1 MNDLF
6 IRAASIDWEEVPAS
20 SYVRGITAV
29 ARLEKLELERHV
41 TVFSGDNGTGK
52 STLLE
57 AIAAEGTVPEITA
70 GAFLSR
76 HGLVAPSSVRA
87 ALPGLIEHDLVY
99 RSQSGYIVYDYL
111 LAEYL
116 RRIGDATCRPRC

>member
-1 MNDLF
+1 MAIADRAMMFHDLMESQTDVG
-6 IRAASIDWEEVPAS
+6 R
-20 SYVRGITAV
+20 
-29 ARLEKLELERHV
+29 
-41 TVFSGDNGTGK
+41 
-52 STLLE
+52 TLLK
-57 AIAAEGTVPEITA
+57 AIAAEGTVSEITA

-116 RRIGDATCRPRC
+116 RRIGDATCRPPLLLL